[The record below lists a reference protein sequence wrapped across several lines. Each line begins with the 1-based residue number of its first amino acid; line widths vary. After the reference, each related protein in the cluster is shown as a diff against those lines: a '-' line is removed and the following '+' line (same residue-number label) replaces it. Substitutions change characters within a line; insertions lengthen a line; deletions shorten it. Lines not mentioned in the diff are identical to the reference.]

1 MIFSLP
7 ITPRRPA
14 GPHVARR
21 RGSAP
26 LRERIRFASAQA
38 IGIWLGLAAGASVSA
53 QVHQLALTDAELTRL
68 GIVLARPASVS
79 EMDIASAPA
88 EVVVPP
94 TRQALISAP
103 VDAIVAR
110 ILADAGE
117 AVTRG
122 QVLAELEG
130 PEFLSWQ
137 REYLDAVLEDELA
150 SAQEARDQS
159 LFEEGIIAERR
170 LQESRARARAGRA
183 RLDQARRQ
191 LELAGF
197 TPAALAELAGGG
209 SLAGRLVLR
218 APLDGVV
225 LERYASVGARLSALD
240 PLMRLGD
247 LSELWLELQVRTEV
261 AADVLPGMLVS
272 VSVGGRE
279 QRGEIR
285 TVGRFVD
292 DTTQT
297 VLVRA
302 VLEQADHR
310 LKAGQFLS
318 ARIVAPT
325 VSGTALAIPAA
336 AVTRHLGEAYVFAR
350 REGAIEV
357 VPVEVLADDGAR
369 AYVSASSLD
378 AGARLAVEGISVLKS
393 LWLAEE

>member
-1 MIFSLP
+1 MTLARTIGVSLC
-7 ITPRRPA
+7 ILLWLATC
-14 GPHVARR
+14 V
-21 RGSAP
+21 S
-26 LRERIRFASAQA
+26 ASAQE
-38 IGIWLGLAAGASVSA
+38 
-53 QVHQLALTDAELTRL
+53 HELALTDAELSRL
-68 GIVLARPASVS
+68 GIALARPVSAS
-79 EMDIASAPA
+79 EMEIASAPA

-117 AVTRG
+117 SVTRG

-150 SAQEARDQS
+150 TAQEARDRS
-159 LFEEGIIAERR
+159 LFEDGIIAERR
-170 LQESRARARAGRA
+170 LQESRARARAGQV

-197 TPAALAELAGGG
+197 TPAALAELAEGG
-209 SLAGRLVLR
+209 SLAGSLMLR

-225 LERYASVGARLSALD
+225 LERYATVGARLSALD

-247 LSELWLELQVRTEV
+247 LSELWLELQVSTEV

-272 VSVGGRE
+272 VNVGGRE
-279 QRGEIR
+279 QRGEVT

-325 VSGTALAIPAA
+325 LSGTALAIPTA
-336 AVTRHLGEAYVFAR
+336 AVTRHLGEAYVFVR
-350 REGAIEV
+350 REGAVTV

-369 AYVSASSLD
+369 AYVESGSLD
-378 AGARLAVEGISVLKS
+378 AASRLAVEGISVLKS